1 MLQVY
6 LHLAGPCY
14 LSYLVLRLM
23 PPHAASH
30 KEEPLAVWIVEDDD
44 LYRDSIAT
52 LIRQTDGLSC
62 AGTFDTCE
70 AALEALEAR
79 SVPDVVL
86 MDLSL
91 PGMSGLEG
99 IGHLKALV
107 PTTEI
112 IVLSIHRDHDRVFEA
127 IRSGA
132 TGYLL
137 KTASAGR
144 IIEAIHEV
152 RRGGAAINAHIARRV
167 LHLFAELAGPKEH
180 YGLTQRERE
189 ILELLNEGL
198 AKKEIAEHLFL
209 SYYTIDTHVKNI
221 YAKLHVHSRTEAI
234 LKARRER
241 LI

>member
-1 MLQVY
+1 
-6 LHLAGPCY
+6 
-14 LSYLVLRLM
+14 M
-23 PPHAASH
+23 PPPGKAFPHGEA
-30 KEEPLAVWIVEDDD
+30 LFVWIVEDDD
-44 LYRDSIAT
+44 LYRASVTT
-52 LIRQTDGLSC
+52 LLEQTDGLAC
-62 AGTFDTCE
+62 TGAFGTCE
-70 AALEALEAR
+70 AALAALDAQPP
-79 SVPDVVL
+79 PDIVL

-91 PGMSGLEG
+91 PGMSGTEG
-99 IGHLKALV
+99 IGHIKALV

-127 IRSGA
+127 IRAGA

-152 RRGGAAINAHIARRV
+152 RRGGAPINAHIARRV
-167 LHLFAELAGPKEH
+167 LHLFAELAGPKQH

-189 ILELLNEGL
+189 ILELMNENL
-198 AKKEIAEHLFL
+198 AKKEIAEQLFL

-221 YAKLHVHSRTEAI
+221 YAKLHVHSRSEAI